1 MKIIEIE
8 LESIYVPGGHYISKT
23 KAAEFLGI
31 GATSLQHH
39 IKAGNLQ
46 TVRCP
51 SGCHMIN
58 EWDLLEFAENRR
70 GPGKPT
76 IYSKE

>member
-1 MKIIEIE
+1 MNE
-8 LESIYVPGGHYISKT
+8 LESIYIPNGHYVSKAD
-23 KAAEFLGI
+23 AAEFLGI
-31 GATSLQHH
+31 ETTSLQHH
-39 IKAGNLQ
+39 IKSGNMT

-58 EWDLLEFAENRR
+58 KWNLLEFAKNRR
-70 GPGKPT
+70 RPGKPT